1 MASWTLGVS
10 TGAGP
15 LGCSGWRGAPRRM
28 TTRARRRP
36 IRASAAASARASAVA
51 TEPSA
56 DGASGTAPPALT
68 SKSLGVE
75 RGQLLPPVPSERVHW
90 VCDAEGVARM
100 REAVMDPTMN
110 PTTREGYPPVVG
122 LDGEWKPGSRTPV
135 SILQVATRTDAFVV
149 DLFAVAPAASP
160 ACDAFDAFLA
170 ELLSS
175 ETVYKLGFSFG
186 YDLSRMRAS
195 YPHLPSL
202 RELHPRALVDVKQL
216 AHVASANRMNLRV
229 GLATL
234 TRLVLGAN
242 LSKEQ
247 QCSDWSR
254 RPLSAPQLAY
264 AAADAYYLCLIFDKC
279 VSKSNDTLL
288 GKRLDDVVAAGDP
301 RAKGKHL
308 PRKAKK
314 ALKKQAAL
322 AARLVQR
329 AANGD
334 RLIGHAQRVPETID
348 VTVDVPRAL
357 ASVGAIVQ
365 GGNRKGAV
373 KLLAGDGDARAS
385 KRGGALERW
394 ANACA
399 LYLSVGQPGK
409 RGSGTFWEE
418 NPGGDVWMRPDAN
431 AFAAADADDVFAF
444 RRATTT
450 SGTTRDEDD
459 GVDGYGLL
467 PGEDPEAD
475 EVCPVDDDDD
485 EGVSGGVGGV
495 GEPPEAVLF
504 MRRPPGGYVFCGRL
518 EGARGAGVGGDVDE
532 GADLGELR
540 LRLVDTAALRTS
552 STFHQ
557 LVGCR
562 LEAPPPDR

>member
-1 MASWTLGVS
+1 MWTPGVS
-10 TGAGP
+10 TGAWPAGY
-15 LGCSGWRGAPRRM
+15 SGWRGAPPRM
-28 TTRARRRP
+28 KTRARRRP
-36 IRASAAASARASAVA
+36 LRALAAASAGASVVS

-56 DGASGTAPPALT
+56 DGASGAAPPALT

-75 RGQLLPPVPSERVHW
+75 RGKLLPPVPSERVHW

-160 ACDAFDAFLA
+160 ACDAFDAFLG

-279 VSKSNDTLL
+279 VAKSNDTIL

-334 RLIGHAQRVPETID
+334 RLIGHAQRVPETTD

-357 ASVGAIVQ
+357 ASVGALVK

-399 LYLSVGQPGK
+399 FYLSVGQPGK
-409 RGSGTFWEE
+409 RGSGMFWEE
-418 NPGGDVWMRPDAN
+418 SPGGDVWMRPDAN
-431 AFAAADADDVFAF
+431 AFAAASAEDVSAF

-450 SGTTRDEDD
+450 SGT
-459 GVDGYGLL
+459 DGYDLL

-485 EGVSGGVGGV
+485 EGVGGGAGGGVGG
-495 GEPPEAVLF
+495 GDPPEALLF
-504 MRRPPGGYVFCGRL
+504 TRRPPGGYVFCGRL
-518 EGARGAGVGGDVDE
+518 EGATRGRAGEDE
-532 GADLGELR
+532 DESAHIGELR
-540 LRLVDTAALRTS
+540 LRLVDTAALRAS

-562 LEAPPPDR
+562 LEEAPPER

>member
-1 MASWTLGVS
+1 MDAGGFDRCVS
-10 TGAGP
+10 
-15 LGCSGWRGAPRRM
+15 RRVF
-28 TTRARRRP
+28 RLARRATADDDARP
-36 IRASAAASARASAVA
+36 PTPLRALAAASAGASVVS

-56 DGASGTAPPALT
+56 DGASGAAPPALT

-75 RGQLLPPVPSERVHW
+75 RGKLLPPVPFERVHW

-100 REAVMDPTMN
+100 REAVMDPTKN

-160 ACDAFDAFLA
+160 ACDAFDAFLG

-279 VSKSNDTLL
+279 VAKSNDTIL
-288 GKRLDDVVAAGDP
+288 GKRLDDVVAARATPAP
-301 RAKGKHL
+301 RANISRQSEEGAQETS
-308 PRKAKK
+308 RARRE
-314 ALKKQAAL
+314 AR
-322 AARLVQR
+322 AARGERRQAHRTR
-329 AANGD
+329 ATSSRDD
-334 RLIGHAQRVPETID
+334 RRHRGRPARVSER
-348 VTVDVPRAL
+348 PRTR
-357 ASVGAIVQ
+357 Q
-365 GGNRKGAV
+365 GRQPKGAV
-373 KLLAGDGDARAS
+373 KLLARRRRAS

-399 LYLSVGQPGK
+399 FYLSVGQPGNAAP
-409 RGSGTFWEE
+409 GCSGRRVRAGTCGCDRTRTPSPPRPPEDVSAFPSDERAGRTDTTSY
-418 NPGGDVWMRPDAN
+418 PGKIRRRTRCVPWTTRMTRAS
-431 AFAAADADDVFAF
+431 AAASAAVSAAETRPRLCCSCGGPRAGTCFAGGSRA
-444 RRATTT
+444 RR
-450 SGTTRDEDD
+450 
-459 GVDGYGLL
+459 
-467 PGEDPEAD
+467 
-475 EVCPVDDDDD
+475 
-485 EGVSGGVGGV
+485 
-495 GEPPEAVLF
+495 
-504 MRRPPGGYVFCGRL
+504 GR
-518 EGARGAGVGGDVDE
+518 GRGRGPRA
-532 GADLGELR
+532 
-540 LRLVDTAALRTS
+540 RTS
-552 STFHQ
+552 ESF
-557 LVGCR
+557 G
-562 LEAPPPDR
+562 